1 MLAIAS
7 SGRRGG
13 VALLVCACLHVFA
26 TASSQAKEVSFS
38 KKLSADEARCL
49 SELIQDGKW
58 KDTPQSHTEM
68 MSIAEVGRADF
79 NGDGQKAYVFVFN
92 DGIRWCGTA
101 GCQLL
106 IGETRSDGVCHL
118 LYSGSGDTSFTVLR
132 RKDNG
137 YRRLYMPC
145 EARFDGRQY
154 QRLHADCPN
163 AVVRR

>member
-1 MLAIAS
+1 MI
-7 SGRRGG
+7 
-13 VALLVCACLHVFA
+13 
-26 TASSQAKEVSFS
+26 
-38 KKLSADEARCL
+38 
-49 SELIQDGKW
+49 
-58 KDTPQSHTEM
+58 
-68 MSIAEVGRADF
+68 SIAEVGRADLK
-79 NGDGQKAYVFVFN
+79 GDGHKEYVFVFN
-92 DGIRWCGTA
+92 GGIRWCGTA

-154 QRLHADCPN
+154 WRLHPDCPN